1 MTQLVGNLSMI
12 DNQHIINRNGS
23 SDKDGEIDQQDIVL
37 NCRWVLEG
45 ILLPCIGIIGI
56 LGKSSKKRE

>member
-1 MTQLVGNLSMI
+1 MI
-12 DNQHIINRNGS
+12 DNQQIINRNGS

-56 LGKSSKKRE
+56 LGKSSKKMEKLIDACH